1 MNLHDTYS
9 ANRLEKA
16 SQVILSHTSAPTYRQ
31 LKSILDK
38 NMDVPKPQKE
48 TKASEKPA
56 RRGFQRGADYF
67 GGASHVES

>member
-1 MNLHDTYS
+1 VAKDIGCMFD
-9 ANRLEKA
+9 E
-16 SQVILSHTSAPTYRQ
+16 LSFPLADHLWIECVWQ
-31 LKSILDK
+31 DK